1 MDQATIAQLLMRH
14 RTELYAYLRV
24 MVRNPHDAEDL
35 LQDVSL
41 AASRSW
47 SQYREGTPFMAW
59 VREIARRRVLDF
71 CKKRGRRPFLVEPEV
86 LASLDAAAA
95 ALDAEAVEPRRDAL
109 RGCLEKL
116 EGPARAVIDLRYA
129 ERAEVGDIARRVG
142 RSVQATYAVLK
153 RTKQILRDC
162 VERRLAGESP

>member
-1 MDQATIAQLLMRH
+1 MDQARIAQLLMRH

-59 VREIARRRVLDF
+59 AREIARRRVLDF
-71 CKKRGRRPFLVEPEV
+71 CKKRGRRPSLVEPEV

-116 EGPARAVIDLRYA
+116 DGPVRAVIDLRYA
-129 ERAEVGDIARRVG
+129 EKAEVGDIARRVG

-153 RTKQILRDC
+153 RTRQILRDC
-162 VERRLAGESP
+162 VERRLAGDSP